1 MESNQYTELNVVS
14 ILQIFDGI
22 FDKLSQFEDKLICY
36 PEELNEQIVD
46 NINKIDFSDLCQKYK
61 VDIDINKRII
71 DRIESMYYSS
81 YDKKLRTIFK
91 INNNLI
97 FDKEINKNKNHLSFN
112 DLIEK
117 CKNSRNK
124 ISHADDKDIYL
135 KELENT
141 VYLYKFVLTFRMLIF
156 NEVSLYRYVDNIKL
170 SKHIN
175 NLDSYIEEHLQ

>member
-1 MESNQYTELNVVS
+1 MLYPINLEIKDMKITIIGGGDVAYRKCKNFLEFGKSVRVVS
-14 ILQIFDGI
+14 PEFID
-22 FDKLSQFEDKLICY
+22 SFELIKNNVELVY
-36 PEELNEQIVD
+36 DVYKEEYIKDSFIV
-46 NINKIDFSDLCQKYK
+46 
-61 VDIDINKRII
+61 VAA
-71 DRIESMYYSS
+71 
-81 YDKKLRTIFK
+81 T
-91 INNNLI
+91 NN
-97 FDKEINKNKNHLSFN
+97 KEINKNENHLSFN

-124 ISHADDKDIYL
+124 ISHADDKNIYL

-170 SKHIN
+170 SRHIN

>member
-1 MESNQYTELNVVS
+1 M
-14 ILQIFDGI
+14 
-22 FDKLSQFEDKLICY
+22 ICY
-36 PEELNEQIVD
+36 PEELNRQIVD
-46 NINKIDFSDLCQKYK
+46 CINQVDFSDLCDKYK

-91 INNNLI
+91 INNKLI
-97 FDKEINKNKNHLSFN
+97 FYKEIHKEKKHLSFN
-112 DLIEK
+112 NLIEK

-156 NEVSLYRYVDNIKL
+156 NEVSLYKYVDNIKL
-170 SKHIN
+170 SRHIN
-175 NLDSYIEEHLQ
+175 NLDLYIESKLNIN